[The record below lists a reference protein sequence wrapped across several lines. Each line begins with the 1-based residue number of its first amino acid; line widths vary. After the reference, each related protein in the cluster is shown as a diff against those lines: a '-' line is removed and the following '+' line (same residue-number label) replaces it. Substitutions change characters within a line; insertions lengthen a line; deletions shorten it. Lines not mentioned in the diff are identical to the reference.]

1 MKVIIQRVTHGK
13 VSIAGSLKGEISKGY
28 VILLGVKVGDTEKE
42 ALQLAD
48 KVVKLRI
55 MEDEQGKMNLSILDT
70 KGEILVISQFTLY
83 GDTSGGRRPS
93 FIQAARPEVSKP
105 LYELFV
111 SELKRL
117 GIEKVETGEFG
128 SYMDVEIHNDGPTT
142 IIMDS
147 E

>member
-1 MKVIIQRVTHGK
+1 MRVIIQRVAYGK

-55 MEDEQGKMNLSILDT
+55 MEDGDGKMNLSILDT

-83 GDTSGGRRPS
+83 GDASGGRRPS

-128 SYMDVEIHNDGPTT
+128 AYMDVEIHNDGPTT
-142 IIMDS
+142 IIMDC
-147 E
+147 

>member
-1 MKVIIQRVTHGK
+1 MRVIIQRVTKGK

-55 MEDEQGKMNLSILDT
+55 MEDGDGKMNLSILDT

-83 GDTSGGRRPS
+83 GDASGGRRPS

-128 SYMDVEIHNDGPTT
+128 AYMDVEIHNDGPTT
-142 IIMDS
+142 IIMDC
-147 E
+147 